1 MHATTCH
8 PFIIITE
15 ALAADVVVDEPSLPV
30 VVHDIPVVVA
40 AIVEA
45 AEAIGEQVEEPQAGP
60 SRPRISPPRRKR
72 VYRKK
77 VAGPDGVRV
86 YKCETCGMYYPCIP
100 IHAFCILLL
109 I

>member
-15 ALAADVVVDEPSLPV
+15 LVAADVVVDEPSLPV

-45 AEAIGEQVEEPQAGP
+45 I
-60 SRPRISPPRRKR
+60 
-72 VYRKK
+72 
-77 VAGPDGVRV
+77 
-86 YKCETCGMYYPCIP
+86 TCG
-100 IHAFCILLL
+100 L
-109 I
+109 